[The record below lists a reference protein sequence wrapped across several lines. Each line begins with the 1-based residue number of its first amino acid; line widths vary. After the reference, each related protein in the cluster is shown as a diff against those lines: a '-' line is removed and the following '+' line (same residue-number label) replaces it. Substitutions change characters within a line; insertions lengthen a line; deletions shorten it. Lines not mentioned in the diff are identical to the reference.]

1 VLSAVGFAL
10 LAAIQPLGIIAFI
23 AILSRGGRRN
33 TWGFI
38 VGWLLCAAVVAL
50 LTVALA
56 RGHHQH
62 DSSLTIASA
71 GLLQVALGIV
81 ALGLLVMR
89 RARRGRLGPGEPEE
103 PELREPERTAGPVAA
118 ALVAALLQGWP
129 VVAAAVAA
137 VLQSTDA
144 GVARLLGIAL
154 VIVLS
159 SSTYLAAQILSG
171 MQPERT
177 AAWLDGLRR
186 RIETHRDPVVDGILL
201 LAGAWLLVHGTV
213 VQLTQ

>member
-1 VLSAVGFAL
+1 
-10 LAAIQPLGIIAFI
+10 
-23 AILSRGGRRN
+23 
-33 TWGFI
+33 
-38 VGWLLCAAVVAL
+38 
-50 LTVALA
+50 
-56 RGHHQH
+56 
-62 DSSLTIASA
+62 
-71 GLLQVALGIV
+71 
-81 ALGLLVMR
+81 
-89 RARRGRLGPGEPEE
+89 
-103 PELREPERTAGPVAA
+103 VAA